1 MCARIGLVSGH
12 GLASVLRR
20 HYPTWVVW
28 SACLLLLGANTVN
41 IAADLG
47 GMADALTLLTGVRSI
62 WFHCFF
68 AVAIVVL
75 LVFSSYRA
83 MARVFK
89 WLILVLLAYVGAAM
103 LAQPRWYDVLR
114 ATVVPSFSLDRA
126 HLMIVVAILGTT
138 ISPYLFS
145 WQAAQEVED
154 RTTSATRAPSRPAAL
169 ASALGAARRD
179 TVLGMFFSNAIAF
192 FIMLTTG
199 ATLFAAGGRDI
210 LSAQDVN
217 GRWLNGLEFMTAI
230 VMSAAAIA
238 VLAAW

>member
-1 MCARIGLVSGH
+1 
-12 GLASVLRR
+12 
-20 HYPTWVVW
+20 
-28 SACLLLLGANTVN
+28 
-41 IAADLG
+41 
-47 GMADALTLLTGVRSI
+47 MADALTLLTGVRSI

-89 WLILVLLAYVGAAM
+89 WLIIVLLAYVGAAM

-138 ISPYLFS
+138 ISPYLCS

-154 RTTSATRAPSRPAAL
+154 RNTSATHAPSRPAAE
-169 ASALGAARRD
+169 
-179 TVLGMFFSNAIAF
+179 TFFRQRTS
-192 FIMLTTG
+192 TG
-199 ATLFAAGGRDI
+199 DG
-210 LSAQDVN
+210 
-217 GRWLNGLEFMTAI
+217 
-230 VMSAAAIA
+230 
-238 VLAAW
+238 